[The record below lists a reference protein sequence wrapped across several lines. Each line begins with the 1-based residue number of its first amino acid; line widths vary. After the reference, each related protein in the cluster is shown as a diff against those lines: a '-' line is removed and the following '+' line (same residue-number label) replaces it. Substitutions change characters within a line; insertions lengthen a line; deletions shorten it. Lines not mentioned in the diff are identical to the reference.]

1 MACLISSIDSYQT
14 AEQIKCQDICK
25 GPVVMVRKGKNK
37 FWFKR
42 LVGPALLDDLRR
54 FVEEGS
60 MSSAL
65 VDVLVKKK

>member
-1 MACLISSIDSYQT
+1 LIASIDTYCS

-25 GPVVMVRKGKNK
+25 GPVVVVRKGKNK

-42 LVGPALLDDLRR
+42 VVGPDLLEDLRR
-54 FVEEGS
+54 FIEEGS
-60 MSSAL
+60 MSAGL